1 MNPATKEPDS
11 TGADLLLAPEDYPNI
26 DDLVIRDGKPV
37 ESVFV
42 EKQQRLLT
50 EPLYSSWT
58 GPGEGISF
66 KALSNVG
73 LFYKVGN
80 PPLVRDVMLTLDVPA
95 NVDLSQKENRS
106 YFTWVIGKV
115 PDVVIEI
122 VSDRRGGEASHKMRD
137 YARIG
142 IPYYVVFDPEEH
154 LTGGVLTVF
163 ELRGRNYVSIDPAWM
178 PEAKLGLAL
187 WEGAYEG
194 QQGRWLRWCDQQ
206 GQVIA
211 TSNERAEQA
220 ERQAARLRE
229 QLRALGVEPA
239 E

>member
-1 MNPATKEPDS
+1 MRPTAKDPD
-11 TGADLLLAPEDYPNI
+11 GNAVDLMLAPEDYPNI

-58 GPGEGISF
+58 GPGEGIPF

-73 LFYKVGN
+73 LFYKVGS
-80 PPLVRDVMLTLDVPA
+80 PPLVPDVMLSLDVPA
-95 NVDLSQKENRS
+95 NADLSRKENRS
-106 YFTWVIGKV
+106 YLVWVIGKV

-122 VSDRRGGEASHKMRD
+122 VSDRRGGEADRKMRE

-142 IPYYVVFDPEEH
+142 IPYYVIFDPEEH
-154 LTGGVLTVF
+154 LDGGVLSVF
-163 ELRGRNYVSIDPAWM
+163 ELHGRHYKPIEPAWM
-178 PEAKLGLAL
+178 PEAGLGLVL
-187 WEGAYEG
+187 WEGVYEG
-194 QQGRWLRWCDQQ
+194 NDGRWLRWCDKQ

-211 TSNERAEQA
+211 TGQERAEQA
-220 ERQAARLRE
+220 RLRENRLRE